1 MKIQYSKVTHQD
13 IKELTTILGKDNII
27 TEKHEMEGYSCDE
40 MPQPKPHVPQVVVR
54 PTDNLSISRLL
65 EFANSRQIP
74 VTPRGAGTGV
84 SGGCIPVY
92 GGILLSLERMNRIL
106 KIDSKNFTAVVEA
119 GVTLSDLCNEVE
131 HQGLYYPLYPGEMT
145 ASIGGNVATNA
156 GGINAIK
163 YGVTRNNVLGLEVV
177 LPNGDIIKTGGEY
190 VKCSTGYDLTQLFVG
205 SEGTLAVITKVIL
218 KLTTKPMK
226 IDVLFA
232 PFTNLQNAIDA
243 VPEILGLKTTPIG
256 IEFMER
262 SIINIAEKYLGR
274 EIPYHQYEAF
284 LMVIVEGESDDK
296 LSEYF
301 SKVDDICKQHKAV
314 ETMVP
319 GSERARRRLLDT
331 REKFYHALKRY
342 APMVLLDVVV
352 PRSKIAEFTRTV
364 KEISAKYH
372 VPIIVYGHAG
382 DGNIHLHPICQDIT
396 REEWNKRLPHL
407 MSDLYN
413 AGVSLGGTISGEHG
427 IGLDKKGY
435 LSIGIDTK
443 LLNSMMTIKRAFD
456 PNNILNPGKI
466 FDFEVEHTEAKD
478 P

>member
-106 KIDSKNFTAVVEA
+106 KIDSKNFTAIVEA

-190 VKCSTGYDLTQLFVG
+190 VKFSRDNQGNSEAHYQANENRRVICSLYQLT
-205 SEGTLAVITKVIL
+205 EC
-218 KLTTKPMK
+218 
-226 IDVLFA
+226 
-232 PFTNLQNAIDA
+232 
-243 VPEILGLKTTPIG
+243 
-256 IEFMER
+256 
-262 SIINIAEKYLGR
+262 Y
-274 EIPYHQYEAF
+274 
-284 LMVIVEGESDDK
+284 
-296 LSEYF
+296 
-301 SKVDDICKQHKAV
+301 
-314 ETMVP
+314 
-319 GSERARRRLLDT
+319 
-331 REKFYHALKRY
+331 
-342 APMVLLDVVV
+342 
-352 PRSKIAEFTRTV
+352 
-364 KEISAKYH
+364 
-372 VPIIVYGHAG
+372 
-382 DGNIHLHPICQDIT
+382 
-396 REEWNKRLPHL
+396 
-407 MSDLYN
+407 
-413 AGVSLGGTISGEHG
+413 
-427 IGLDKKGY
+427 
-435 LSIGIDTK
+435 
-443 LLNSMMTIKRAFD
+443 
-456 PNNILNPGKI
+456 
-466 FDFEVEHTEAKD
+466 
-478 P
+478 